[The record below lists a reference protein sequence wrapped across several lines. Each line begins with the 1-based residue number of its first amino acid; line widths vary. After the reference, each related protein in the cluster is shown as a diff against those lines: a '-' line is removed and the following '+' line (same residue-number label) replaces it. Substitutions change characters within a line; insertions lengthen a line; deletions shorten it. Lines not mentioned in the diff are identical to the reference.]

1 MEEHKHT
8 LDLDTNN
15 LIKEA
20 IKYCQEDPHFPTMF
34 TDSDN
39 LIDYIHDFLWDYLSD
54 YVDDF
59 TSEMD
64 YHSVEWEDDDL
75 LINTFKTIE
84 PKLIKELEKKKLLP
98 SQEEIKEN
106 NVKSLNEEIKEL
118 QKLLKNKK
126 EELKELK
133 GE

>member
-20 IKYCQEDPHFPTMF
+20 VKYCQEDPYFSTMF

-75 LINTFKTIE
+75 IINTFKTIE

-106 NVKSLNEEIKEL
+106 NVKSLNKEIKKL
-118 QKLLKNKK
+118 QKQLKNKK